1 MLLQLL
7 LTSLRKNIFSKETHD
22 HEIGTTGLED
32 KEKVAGTTTLTGGP
46 IEGTMIGIII
56 EAEDEIIEIGITETI
71 EIIGTIGITVT
82 TETIEMFET
91 IVMIAIVIIGTT
103 VTMGEEER
111 EEITT
116 RIMIEGMLLDETP
129 VITTEEIIKSTRSVT
144 LAIIVMTAIMKE
156 GIATETTIV
165 VPTTNLDD
173 REMRTDAVT
182 SQHVSVKSADSLLQM
197 K

>member
-116 RIMIEGMLLDETP
+116 RIMIDQ
-129 VITTEEIIKSTRSVT
+129 KRDTRD
-144 LAIIVMTAIMKE
+144 
-156 GIATETTIV
+156 
-165 VPTTNLDD
+165 NRDD
-173 REMRTDAVT
+173 RDYERRDRNRDYDRGTNN
-182 SQHVSVKSADSLLQM
+182 QPRR
-197 K
+197 